1 MLGELVISWLIFYQE
16 SEEGAHFMSYEGE
29 LAGKVAVITGA
40 AQGLGEAV
48 ASRFA
53 VEKAVVVLVDVKVE
67 KLNAVAARLKG
78 EGVEV
83 YVKPCDVSDSDQVHR
98 TIEDTA
104 EKHGSIDLLVNCA
117 GIHMTTRFH
126 ELTVE
131 EWDRVM
137 DVNLRGTFLFMHEVY
152 PLMKKK
158 GYGRIVNFSSTAGL
172 SVSNF
177 GGAHYTASKHGVM
190 GLTKALAKEAG
201 PFGIRVNA
209 VCPGI
214 IDTDMVR
221 ETVGIEKANEYKK
234 AVPVLK
240 IGTPEEV
247 AEVVLFLVSDRSS
260 YITGIG
266 VNVSGG
272 LLI

>member
-1 MLGELVISWLIFYQE
+1 MLSWIGILSRIRR
-16 SEEGAHFMSYEGE
+16 EGVSFMVYEGE

-48 ASRFA
+48 ASRFG
-53 VEKAVVVLVDVKVE
+53 ED
-67 KLNAVAARLKG
+67 KLNAVATRLKR
-78 EGVEV
+78 EGVEA
-83 YVKPCDVSDSDQVHR
+83 YVKPCDVSDSEQVHR
-98 TIEDTA
+98 IIEDTA
-104 EKHGSIDLLVNCA
+104 EELGSIDLLVNCA

-137 DVNLRGTFLFMHEVY
+137 GVNLRGTFLFMHEVY

-158 GYGRIVNFSSTAGL
+158 GYGRIVSFSSTAGL
-172 SVSNF
+172 GVSNF

-221 ETVGIEKANEYKK
+221 ETVGMEKANEYKK
-234 AVPVLK
+234 AVPLLR

-260 YITGIG
+260 YITGVGI
-266 VNVSGG
+266 NVSGG

>member
-1 MLGELVISWLIFYQE
+1 MVF
-16 SEEGAHFMSYEGE
+16 EGE
-29 LAGKVAVITGA
+29 LDGKIVVITGA

-48 ASRFA
+48 ASRFGE
-53 VEKAVVVLVDVKVE
+53 EKAIVVLVDVKVE
-67 KLNAVAARLKG
+67 KLRAVAERLKK

-83 YVKPCDVSDSDQVHR
+83 YVQPCDVSDSDQVHR
-98 TIEDTA
+98 IIECVVV
-104 EKHGSIDLLVNCA
+104 ELGRIDVLVNCA

-137 DVNLRGTFLFMHEVY
+137 DVNLRGTFLFIHEVY

-158 GYGRIVNFSSTAGL
+158 GYGRIVNFSSTAGIA
-172 SVSNF
+172 VSNF

-190 GLTKALAKEAG
+190 GLTKAVAKEGG

-221 ETVGIEKANEYKK
+221 ETVSEEKANEYKK
-234 AVPVLK
+234 AVPVLR

-247 AEVVLFLVSDRSS
+247 AELVLFLVSDRSS

-266 VNVSGG
+266 INVSGG

>member
-1 MLGELVISWLIFYQE
+1 MVLENELG
-16 SEEGAHFMSYEGE
+16 
-29 LAGKVAVITGA
+29 GKIAVVAGA

-48 ASRFA
+48 ASRCGE
-53 VEKAVVVLVDVKVE
+53 EKAIVVLVDVKVE
-67 KLNAVAARLKG
+67 KLNAVAERLKN

-83 YVKPCDVSDSDQVHR
+83 YVQPCDVSDSDQVHR
-98 TIEDTA
+98 IIEDVVA
-104 EKHGSIDLLVNCA
+104 GLGHIDILVNCA
-117 GIHMTTRFH
+117 GIHVTTRFH

-137 DVNLRGTFLFMHEVY
+137 DVNLRGTFLFIHEVY

-158 GYGRIVNFSSTAGL
+158 GYGRIVNFSSTAGIA
-172 SVSNF
+172 VSNF

-190 GLTKALAKEAG
+190 GLTKAVAKEG
-201 PFGIRVNA
+201 GLFGIRVNA

-221 ETVGIEKANEYKK
+221 DTVGEERANEYKK
-234 AVPVLK
+234 TVPLLR

-260 YITGIG
+260 YLTGIG
-266 VNVSGG
+266 INVSGG

>member
-1 MLGELVISWLIFYQE
+1 MVF
-16 SEEGAHFMSYEGE
+16 EGE
-29 LAGKVAVITGA
+29 LDGKIVVITGA

-48 ASRFA
+48 ASRFGE
-53 VEKAVVVLVDVKVE
+53 EKAIVVLVDVKVE
-67 KLNAVAARLKG
+67 KLRAVAERLKK

-83 YVKPCDVSDSDQVHR
+83 YVQPCDVSDSDQVHR
-98 TIEDTA
+98 IIEDVVA
-104 EKHGSIDLLVNCA
+104 ELGRIDVLVNCA

-137 DVNLRGTFLFMHEVY
+137 DVNLRGTFLFIHEVY

-158 GYGRIVNFSSTAGL
+158 GYGRIVNFSSTAGIA
-172 SVSNF
+172 VSNF

-190 GLTKALAKEAG
+190 GLTKAVAKEGG

-221 ETVGIEKANEYKK
+221 ETVSEEKANEYKK
-234 AVPVLK
+234 AVPVLR

-247 AEVVLFLVSDRSS
+247 AELVLFLVSDRSS

-266 VNVSGG
+266 INVSGG

>member
-1 MLGELVISWLIFYQE
+1 MVF
-16 SEEGAHFMSYEGE
+16 EGE
-29 LAGKVAVITGA
+29 LDGKIVVITGA

-48 ASRFA
+48 ASRFGE
-53 VEKAVVVLVDVKVE
+53 EKAIVVLVDVKVE
-67 KLNAVAARLKG
+67 KLRAVAERLKK

-83 YVKPCDVSDSDQVHR
+83 YVQPCDVSDSDQVHR
-98 TIEDTA
+98 IIECVVV
-104 EKHGSIDLLVNCA
+104 ELGRIDVLVNCA

-137 DVNLRGTFLFMHEVY
+137 DVNLRGTFLFIHEVY

-158 GYGRIVNFSSTAGL
+158 GYGRIVNFSSTAGIA
-172 SVSNF
+172 VSNF

-190 GLTKALAKEAG
+190 GLTKAVAKEGG

-221 ETVGIEKANEYKK
+221 ETVSEEKANEYKK
-234 AVPVLK
+234 TVPVLR
-240 IGTPEEV
+240 IGMPEEV
-247 AEVVLFLVSDRSS
+247 AELVLFLVSDRSS

-266 VNVSGG
+266 INVSGG

>member
-1 MLGELVISWLIFYQE
+1 MVF
-16 SEEGAHFMSYEGE
+16 EGE
-29 LAGKVAVITGA
+29 LDGKIVVITGA

-48 ASRFA
+48 ASRFGE
-53 VEKAVVVLVDVKVE
+53 EKAIVVLVDVKVE
-67 KLNAVAARLKG
+67 KLRAVAERLKK

-83 YVKPCDVSDSDQVHR
+83 YVQPCDVSDSDQVHR
-98 TIEDTA
+98 IIECVVA
-104 EKHGSIDLLVNCA
+104 ELGRIDVLVNCA

-131 EWDRVM
+131 EWERVM

-158 GYGRIVNFSSTAGL
+158 GYGRIVNFSSTAGIA
-172 SVSNF
+172 VSNF

-190 GLTKALAKEAG
+190 GLTKAVAKEGG

-221 ETVGIEKANEYKK
+221 ETVPEEKANEYRKT
-234 AVPVLK
+234 VPVLR
-240 IGTPEEV
+240 IGMPEEV
-247 AEVVLFLVSDRSS
+247 AELVLFLVSDRSS

-266 VNVSGG
+266 INVSGG